1 MISFRRDVC
10 SRFLSPRH
18 REGGTGEYGVVAM
31 FAIFPTDLGV
41 QFDSNEDYIFVDVIL
56 SDKRFFVVPLG

>member
-1 MISFRRDVC
+1 
-10 SRFLSPRH
+10 
-18 REGGTGEYGVVAM
+18 M
-31 FAIFPTDLGV
+31 FTIFPTDLGV